1 MLLMQNE
8 SPDSVP
14 GEQLVCVQTTYGDA
28 KLARQTA
35 KAMVEQK
42 LAACVQSQN
51 VSSNYVWQGQVEED
65 AEVLLT
71 AKTTLRRAADLEVF
85 LRADH
90 PYDEPE
96 FIVLPVIGASDGYA
110 KWVRQSVAP

>member
-8 SPDSVP
+8 SPDSTP
-14 GEQLVCVQTTYGDA
+14 GDQLVCVQTTYGDA
-28 KLARQTA
+28 KLARQAA

-42 LAACVQSQN
+42 LAACVQSQHI
-51 VSSNYVWQGQVEED
+51 SSSYVWQGQIEED

-71 AKTTLRRAADLEVF
+71 AKTTLLRAADLEAF
-85 LRADH
+85 LRASH

-110 KWVRQSVAP
+110 QWVRQSVAL